1 MFKSVLIDIKI
12 DDGSPAIILVTCV
25 IYDQVSTWVC
35 YSLKIILIW
44 LIMKIEL
51 FVNASAI
58 TVSIGFVLSSEHVK
72 TNDKLLKNE
81 FSLIRK

>member
-1 MFKSVLIDIKI
+1 MFKSLLIDIKI
-12 DDGSPAIILVTCV
+12 DDGFPAIILVTCA
-25 IYDQVSTWVC
+25 IYDQVS
-35 YSLKIILIW
+35 
-44 LIMKIEL
+44 IMKIEL
-51 FVNASAI
+51 IVNASAI